1 MDDKLRKKRSRGCTQ
16 NMVDGDDGK
25 AGHYG
30 KISSLHQI
38 REIEERSINLMVL
51 RVQVEKKE

>member
-1 MDDKLRKKRSRGCTQ
+1 
-16 NMVDGDDGK
+16 MVDGDDGK